1 MMSSTARKR
10 ERLASRWM
18 VAAAA
23 LLWGA
28 ARLGAAELQILL
40 PLGRTAYQTNEWIDI
55 SLVRQSPQALAAGDL
70 VLAVLGAD
78 GSKLSFT
85 FAVPTV
91 PVVGTDARHTE
102 HLHLNGW
109 LLRPG
114 HYRIEAAAD
123 GATAAAELDVYSHIR
138 KTSFRLINWGR
149 AQGPHQLVEGED
161 SLGFNLF
168 YGGYGNDDQ
177 ANFIRAGV
185 DYMSCCTM
193 GGAHQMDMRTECDWS
208 DPYVIRGGTRRV
220 ARRAFIDRTRP
231 NVPGVHFYDEPGLTW
246 FKHPVTGE
254 HTPHGLPSQV
264 RSYEAAFGKAP
275 LPYYEVKPDNPDHAA
290 QWRHWALWKL
300 GLMDAAWKEAQ
311 FGVSYVRPDF
321 LSVTQSQYGW
331 SAFTDGYY
339 FNVARCLPVVSGH
352 GGYDDF
358 GCGYF
363 NPSYFLEMA
372 RARDLAKPCWYLP
385 TWYGNTP
392 SERFRLEQNLSF
404 MTNIQGM
411 ISPPDIDP
419 FEPAKKPAADGV
431 VESNKLMARLGT
443 IFTTMPVTR
452 PPVAML
458 YSMSHNMYEQTGD
471 RKSNYAHDNKQ
482 GRHLPFTYLAGKL
495 LQQQFMAV
503 VEEDIVDGTLAA
515 HHKAVILTSIDFL
528 DPPVVAALEA
538 FAAGGGLVMLTGDC
552 RVKIQGAVNLGVV
565 SELPDA
571 AIVNKL
577 RAEGK
582 HAEANKFAT
591 VGHLIAGAAPLA
603 KAIKAQL
610 DKARIKP
617 IFECDQPGIV
627 ATRQAAGEIEYLFA
641 VNATYDPASGG
652 MNDIKATEATIT
664 LVDDGR
670 PVYDAVRG
678 GPVPEFQKKD
688 GKLTGRFRFGPGQM
702 RVFARPGCPFKLQTA
717 RPVLLR
723 DYTSAEQPLSVEIA
737 AALSGENGRPL
748 AGAVPLQVR
757 LLDTL
762 GNVRYDL
769 YRATDQQGLLKL
781 RLPLAANDSPGV
793 WSLQVVDLLTHQAG
807 ADVFAVPPTPQCGA
821 MAGSTSRAV
830 AFGPDRDNAFRFFR
844 VHHDVTLVV
853 GKSDYNQPAAERLGQ
868 ILRPWGVRSRI
879 VKAEEVNRPRD
890 LSAEEAATWVGL
902 EPGRCKPGKE
912 NAVSLVGF
920 DIPGPV
926 VLLGTPE
933 DNPLIQFI
941 QKQRFLPY
949 QPEVIKFPGRSRGMF
964 AWQRDAVGAG
974 QESITLVAYDAAGMS
989 EAVGTLYEA
998 VAGLEP
1004 LTRFEPPRA
1013 STVAPATRSAATKDL
1028 ATAWRLVLSDQ
1039 AVAMKADRG
1048 QIEVLTWDG
1057 SLHRVDAAGK
1067 SIAQQAVPPAD
1078 MVKTVRQLQTAPD
1091 AAGMELARKHVPANR
1106 IVKAVAVSKDAVAVA
1121 YWGGTLQ
1128 VLSPA
1133 GELRTSQL
1141 LPQDVTGL
1149 VWLEGR
1155 LVVGLAD
1162 GSLVALDVK

>member
-1 MMSSTARKR
+1 MSSQARQ
-10 ERLASRWM
+10 LGLISRWM
-18 VAAAA
+18 WTIIPLMGATAAAT
-23 LLWGA
+23 
-28 ARLGAAELQILL
+28 AAELQVLL
-40 PLGRTAYQTNEWIDI
+40 PLGRTAYQTNEWIDV
-55 SLVRQSPQALAAGDL
+55 SVVRQAPQPLAAGDL
-70 VLAVLGAD
+70 VLRLAGDD
-78 GSKLSFT
+78 GSRLTFT
-85 FAVPTV
+85 FAVPAAGL
-91 PVVGTDARHTE
+91 VGPEARRTE
-102 HLHLNGW
+102 HLHLSGW

-114 HYRIEAAAD
+114 RYRIEVAAD
-123 GATAAAELDVYSHIR
+123 GATTASEFEVYSHVR
-138 KTSFRLINWGR
+138 KTSFRLVNWGR
-149 AQGPHQLVEGED
+149 AQGPQQLVEGED
-161 SLGFNLF
+161 SLGFNMF

-177 ANFIRAGV
+177 ANFIRAGM
-185 DYMSCCTM
+185 DFMSCCTM

-208 DPYVIRGGTRRV
+208 DPYVIRGGTQRV

-231 NVPGVHFYDEPGLTW
+231 NVPGVHFYDEPGLTL

-254 HTPHGLPSQV
+254 MTPHGIPSQV
-264 RSYEAAFGKAP
+264 RSFRAAFGKDP
-275 LPYYEVKPDNPDHAA
+275 LPYYEVKPDNPDHVA
-290 QWRHWALWKL
+290 QWRQWALWKL

-339 FNVARCLPVVSGH
+339 FNVARCLPVASGH

-404 MTNIQGM
+404 MMNIQGM
-411 ISPPDIDP
+411 LSPPDIDP
-419 FEPAKKPAADGV
+419 FDPAKKPAADGV

-458 YSMSHNMYEQTGD
+458 YSMSHNIHEQTGD

-482 GRHLPFTYLAGKL
+482 GRHLPFTYMAGKL

-515 HHKAVILTSIDFL
+515 LHKAVILTSIDFL

-538 FAAGGGLVMLTGDC
+538 FAAGGGLVLQTGDC

-565 SELPDA
+565 PELPDA

-577 RAEGK
+577 RAAGK
-582 HAEANKFAT
+582 YAEANKYST
-591 VGHLIAGAAPLA
+591 VGHLIAGATPLA

-610 DKARIKP
+610 DKAGIRP

-627 ATRQAAGEIEYLFA
+627 ATRQAAGDIEYLFA

-652 MNDIKATEATIT
+652 MNDIKAIEATIT

-678 GPVPEFQKKD
+678 GPVPEFQKKG

-702 RVFARPGCPFKLQTA
+702 RVFARPECDIKVETA
-717 RPVLLR
+717 GPVLRR
-723 DYTSAEQPLSVEIA
+723 DYTAAEQPLSVEIA
-737 AALSGENGRPL
+737 ATVTRDSGGL
-748 AGAVPLQVR
+748 FTGAVPLSVR
-757 LLDTL
+757 LLDRL
-762 GNVRYDL
+762 GIVRYDV
-769 YRATDQQGLLKL
+769 YRATDQHGVLRL
-781 RLPLAANDSPGV
+781 RLPLAANDPPGV
-793 WSLQVVDLLTHQAG
+793 WVLAVSNLLNNW
-807 ADVFAVPPTPQCGA
+807 DCILDFKVPPTPQCGA
-821 MAGSTSRAV
+821 MAGATQRAV
-830 AFGPDRDNAFRFFR
+830 SFGPDRDNVFRFFR

-853 GKSDYNQPAAERLGQ
+853 GKSDYNQPAAERLSQ
-868 ILRPWGVRSRI
+868 ILRPWGVRCKI
-879 VKAEEVNRPRD
+879 VKAAEVNRPRE

-912 NAVSLVGF
+912 NPVSLVGF
-920 DIPGPV
+920 DIQGPV

-949 QPEVIKFPGRSRGMF
+949 QPDPIKFPGRARGMF

-974 QESITLVAYDAAGMS
+974 QESICLIAYDAAGMG

-1013 STVAPATRSAATKDL
+1013 SSVAPATSAATKDL
-1028 ATAWRLVLSDQ
+1028 GIAWQLLLPDR

-1048 QIEVLTWDG
+1048 QIQVLTWDG

-1067 SIAQQAVPPAD
+1067 IIAQQAVPPAD
-1078 MVKTVRQLQTAPD
+1078 MAKTVQQLQSAPD
-1091 AAGMELARKHVPANR
+1091 AAGMELARKHAPVNR
-1106 IVKAVAVSKDAVAVA
+1106 IVKAVAVGKDAVAVA

-1133 GELRTSQL
+1133 GELHTSQL
-1141 LPQDVTGL
+1141 LPQDIAGL
-1149 VWLEGR
+1149 VWLDGK

-1162 GSLVALDVK
+1162 GQLVALQAK